1 MSPLRLLPLTLSLSL
16 LAYGTTALS
25 EEPAAA
31 ADVSS
36 AVAPSPSADAP
47 PADNTGSAD
56 TAAPAD
62 ASSTSDTQ
70 EPDSGAASTTAEP
83 EAGTET
89 ETEAEV
95 ERAEL
100 PERSEV
106 AEVEIARVITDD
118 EQQRLSDGHKEF
130 LALWKPANA
139 SQAAGV
145 VILVPGKGEHADW
158 PKTIA
163 PLRQRLPDNSWA
175 TLSLSLPDDP
185 SDAPQARPADEPAP
199 ASSAADSSSEGQA
212 ADDIAAEV
220 ASSVQSGS
228 TASNDASE
236 SAGME
241 EADYGSLVQARIQAG
256 IDHAMARNLPTV
268 VLLGHG
274 SGAYWAAQYL
284 KSNPNS
290 GVVNLLLIAA
300 QQPAEAGE
308 PLPDTLKELKNVV
321 SGDFYYKD
329 KPADRNAARLRMNA
343 AKQQAQPNYIQ
354 IAMKALP
361 GNPKV
366 EQEQLYRR
374 VRGWLDLRLQAT
386 RATP

>member
-1 MSPLRLLPLTLSLSL
+1 MSPLRLLPLTLYLSL

-31 ADVSS
+31 ADASS
-36 AVAPSPSADAP
+36 AAAPSPSADAP

-139 SQAAGV
+139 PQAAGV
-145 VILVPGKGEHADW
+145 VILVPGTGEHADW

-228 TASNDASE
+228 TAGNDASE

-300 QQPAEAGE
+300 QQPAEASE